1 MELITNNGVP
11 NVVDTGPNESHHKP
25 TKYYSKLTQK
35 NENTFEKQTATR
47 EDEFH
52 LIDLAMLELEGKCI
66 WEYFDL
72 DQKRGSP
79 TFKNSDNN
87 PVQMAKTQ
95 DEIFT
100 GGTRIKV
107 FRDDDG
113 SITYDFPTIQDRN
126 IYWDTQVIQF
136 LFELQEIMKANG
148 VKELD
153 ICCEHKRNGTIF
165 RGHPQF
171 RGPGQWNDWVKLD
184 WVGHGHLPAEIW
196 CFIDFSTLADNVS
209 VKYGGVTVKKG
220 VYAVVKSSE
229 YVKEDCDGVQVQQGS
244 DLLRVIRKEIASE
257 NEKGEITRQL
267 YLADVEAFV
276 DPICVVPDIGADD
289 KLRYFEVLPRKQ
301 WSDVFIKWLMA
312 PYKEEMDELKAEEG
326 KKEYLQEI
334 DYKAKAQAQRQR
346 AAAKKGSNQSQK
358 AKKAKKKARKKQG

>member
-1 MELITNNGVP
+1 
-11 NVVDTGPNESHHKP
+11 
-25 TKYYSKLTQK
+25 
-35 NENTFEKQTATR
+35 
-47 EDEFH
+47 
-52 LIDLAMLELEGKCI
+52 
-66 WEYFDL
+66 
-72 DQKRGSP
+72 
-79 TFKNSDNN
+79 
-87 PVQMAKTQ
+87 
-95 DEIFT
+95 
-100 GGTRIKV
+100 
-107 FRDDDG
+107 
-113 SITYDFPTIQDRN
+113 
-126 IYWDTQVIQF
+126 
-136 LFELQEIMKANG
+136 MKANG
-148 VKELD
+148 LKELD

-171 RGPGQWNDWVKLD
+171 RGTGQWNDWVKLD

-220 VYAVVKSSE
+220 VYAVVESSE
-229 YVKEDCDGVQVQQGS
+229 YVKEDCDGVQVQLGS